1 MIEEPSKTTT
11 AGETWEEAIE
21 EDHDAIKGILERIV
35 ATSDLHAL
43 LPLFNELRVE
53 LLEHF
58 EREEA
63 PEGDYDLIANMAP
76 DTVASLQNV
85 LGEHKVFVERLD
97 GLIERTRTCL
107 EGPMA
112 EILRDAGSLSQSLHD
127 HEAREM
133 ALFNDAV
140 FSDLGGRG

>member
-1 MIEEPSKTTT
+1 MIEDSA
-11 AGETWEEAIE
+11 AGQTWEEALE
-21 EDHDAIKGILERIV
+21 QDHDAIREILERV
-35 ATSDLHAL
+35 GATSDLNVL
-43 LPLFNELRVE
+43 LPLLERLRVA

-76 DTVASLQNV
+76 ETVASLQNI
-85 LGEHKVFVERLD
+85 LGEHQVFVEHLD
-97 GLIERTRTCL
+97 RLIERIRACL
-107 EGPMA
+107 EGPLA
-112 EILRDAGSLSQSLHD
+112 AILRDAGLLSESLQA

-133 ALFNDAV
+133 ALFNDAI

>member
-1 MIEEPSKTTT
+1 MIEDPSKTT
-11 AGETWEEAIE
+11 AADKTWEEAIE
-21 EDHDAIKGILERIV
+21 QDHDAIKEILARIE
-35 ATSDLHAL
+35 ATSDLHVL
-43 LPLFNELRVE
+43 LPLFERLRVE

-63 PEGDYDLIANMAP
+63 PEGEHDIITNMAP
-76 DTVASLQNV
+76 NTVASLQNV
-85 LGEHKVFVERLD
+85 LGEHPVFIERLD
-97 GLIERTRTCL
+97 SLIERARACL
-107 EGPMA
+107 EGPLA
-112 EILRDAGSLSQSLHD
+112 EILRDAVALLESLHD